1 MKKFKFTIAGQPYDT
16 TVNEIEPNVCE
27 VTVNGTVFQVEIEK
41 QETVKK
47 KPVVAPRPAATAT
60 GAAVSASKPAA
71 APASAGTTV
80 VKSPLPGSIVKVMV
94 QAGQDIKKGDTL
106 LTMESMKME
115 NVIASEVTGK
125 VKSVL
130 VQPGQNVMQ
139 DDKLVEIEVAAAA
152 APAPAAETPKA
163 SPAPAA
169 PKAEPAPAPA
179 PKTAPA
185 GAPAGGTKITSPLP
199 GSVIKVLVSEGQ
211 AVKKGDTLLTLE
223 SMKMENAIMAECDG
237 TISKIAVT
245 AGQNVMQDDLLVVLN

>member
-47 KPVVAPRPAATAT
+47 TPIAAPRPAAT
-60 GAAVSASKPAA
+60 GAAAPTAKPAA

-94 QAGQDIKKGDTL
+94 QAGLEIKKGDTL

-152 APAPAAETPKA
+152 APAPEAPQA
-163 SPAPAA
+163 APAA
-169 PKAEPAPAPA
+169 PKAAPAPA
-179 PKTAPA
+179 PKAAPA
-185 GAPAGGTKITSPLP
+185 AVPAGGTKVTSPLP

-237 TISKIAVT
+237 TVSKIAVT
-245 AGQNVMQDDLLVVLN
+245 AGQNVMQDDLLVILN

>member
-139 DDKLVEIEVAAAA
+139 DDKLVEIEVTAAA

-179 PKTAPA
+179 PKA
-185 GAPAGGTKITSPLP
+185 APAGGTKITSPLP

-237 TISKIAVT
+237 TVSRIAVT
-245 AGQNVMQDDLLVVLN
+245 AGQNVMQDDLLVVIA

>member
-47 KPVVAPRPAATAT
+47 KPVVAPRPAAA
-60 GAAVSASKPAA
+60 GAAAPTAKPAA
-71 APASAGTTV
+71 APAAAGTTV

-94 QAGQDIKKGDTL
+94 QVGQDIKKGDTL

-125 VKSVL
+125 VKNVL

-139 DDKLVEIEVAAAA
+139 DDKLVEIEVVAAA
-152 APAPAAETPKA
+152 APAPAPEAPKA
-163 SPAPAA
+163 APAA
-169 PKAEPAPAPA
+169 PKAEPAPAPKA
-179 PKTAPA
+179 APA
-185 GAPAGGTKITSPLP
+185 AAPARGTKITSPLP

-237 TISKIAVT
+237 TVAKIAVT
-245 AGQNVMQDDLLVVLN
+245 AGQNVMQDDLLAILN

>member
-1 MKKFKFTIAGQPYDT
+1 MKTFKFTIAGQPYDT

-47 KPVVAPRPAATAT
+47 KPVVAPRPAAA
-60 GAAVSASKPAA
+60 GAA
-71 APASAGTTV
+71 APTAKPTAAPAAAGTTV

-125 VKSVL
+125 VKNVL

-152 APAPAAETPKA
+152 APAPAPEAPK
-163 SPAPAA
+163 PAPVA
-169 PKAEPAPAPA
+169 PKTESAPAPA
-179 PKTAPA
+179 PKAAPA
-185 GAPAGGTKITSPLP
+185 AAPAGGTKITSPLP
-199 GSVIKVLVSEGQ
+199 GSVIKVLVSEGK

-237 TISKIAVT
+237 TVSKIAVT
-245 AGQNVMQDDLLVVLN
+245 AGQNVMQDDLLVVIA

>member
-47 KPVVAPRPAATAT
+47 KPVVAPRPAAT
-60 GAAVSASKPAA
+60 GAATTAAKPAA

-94 QAGQDIKKGDTL
+94 QAGQEIKKGDTL

-152 APAPAAETPKA
+152 APAPEAPQV
-163 SPAPAA
+163 APAA
-169 PKAEPAPAPA
+169 PKVAPAPA
-179 PKTAPA
+179 PKAAPA
-185 GAPAGGTKITSPLP
+185 AAPAGGTKVTSPLP

-237 TISKIAVT
+237 TVAKIAVT
-245 AGQNVMQDDLLVVLN
+245 AGQNVMQDDLLVILN

>member
-27 VTVNGTVFQVEIEK
+27 VTVNGTVFHVEIEK
-41 QETVKK
+41 QETLKK
-47 KPVVAPRPAATAT
+47 KPVVAPLPVATGVAATVA
-60 GAAVSASKPAA
+60 KPAA
-71 APASAGTTV
+71 APAAAGTTV

-94 QAGQDIKKGDTL
+94 QAGQEIKKGDTL
-106 LTMESMKME
+106 LSMESMKME

-152 APAPAAETPKA
+152 APIPEAPQ
-163 SPAPAA
+163 PAPAA
-169 PKAEPAPAPA
+169 PKAELVAAPAPA
-179 PKTAPA
+179 PKAVPA
-185 GAPAGGTKITSPLP
+185 AAPAGGTKITSPLP

-237 TISKIAVT
+237 TVSKIAVT
-245 AGQNVMQDDLLVVLN
+245 AGQNVMQDDILVILN

>member
-27 VTVNGTVFQVEIEK
+27 VTVNGTVFHVEIEK
-41 QETVKK
+41 QETLKK
-47 KPVVAPRPAATAT
+47 KPVVAPRPAAT
-60 GAAVSASKPAA
+60 GAAAPAAKPAA
-71 APASAGTTV
+71 APAAAGTTV

-94 QAGQDIKKGDTL
+94 QAGQEIKKGDTL
-106 LTMESMKME
+106 LSMESMKME

-152 APAPAAETPKA
+152 APVPEAPQ
-163 SPAPAA
+163 PAPAA
-169 PKAEPAPAPA
+169 PKAEPVAAPAPA
-179 PKTAPA
+179 PKAAPA
-185 GAPAGGTKITSPLP
+185 AAPAGGTKITSPLP

-237 TISKIAVT
+237 TVSKIAVT
-245 AGQNVMQDDLLVVLN
+245 AGQNVMQDDILVILN